1 MPRNRPGRNGGHGFS
16 LDGGTGRPAAKPP
29 RNRLPQGRGAASHGR
44 GTELHAG
51 SRAGVRPA
59 PSPESLGQN
68 RSAPLLWELRA
79 RKL

>member
-29 RNRLPQGRGAASHGR
+29 RNRLPRGRGAASHGR

-51 SRAGVRPA
+51 GRAGVRPA
-59 PSPESLGQN
+59 PSPESLGQS

-79 RKL
+79 RKP